1 MIELTFDA
9 TGLRRWAQLRWS
21 LADPVASVAI
31 NMALQKVL
39 FASSQLPR
47 RRVQDAYK
55 AQRGRAHPVL
65 LGHFGGS
72 PRVRSRSSLAFVL
85 ANCLALVSIT
95 AFSNQACTDFPK
107 SALLCCT
114 STGQGS

>member
-31 NMALQKVL
+31 NMPLQKEL
-39 FASSQLPR
+39 FASSRVPR

-55 AQRGRAHPVL
+55 EQ
-65 LGHFGGS
+65 
-72 PRVRSRSSLAFVL
+72 VRPP
-85 ANCLALVSIT
+85 
-95 AFSNQACTDFPK
+95 ACTFYGLFR
-107 SALLCCT
+107 SFLVIFHWLV
-114 STGQGS
+114 

>member
-21 LADPVASVAI
+21 LADPVAFVAI

-47 RRVQDAYK
+47 RRVKDAYK
-55 AQRGRAHPVL
+55 A
-65 LGHFGGS
+65 
-72 PRVRSRSSLAFVL
+72 
-85 ANCLALVSIT
+85 
-95 AFSNQACTDFPK
+95 
-107 SALLCCT
+107 
-114 STGQGS
+114 